1 MMLDVAA
8 AALAGVSLGALS
20 SAHCT
25 LMCGPVALV
34 SRAHGR
40 TDGALAYFAGRF
52 ASYVAIGALV
62 GGLGSALLTTRW
74 ASTVER
80 ILSLVLVASLLWAA
94 FRAWSDRPSSPLVSL
109 GRGPRPV
116 GISRVLA
123 RLAEEPLLLGA
134 ATVFL
139 PCATLF
145 AAVGAAAATGSALGG
160 AVLMSAFAVVTGVA
174 VVGLGGVLARVLSG
188 RSRRVAFTVMLV
200 LGALLTLMRPTV
212 AHGPSCPL
220 HAGVTQ

>member
-25 LMCGPVALV
+25 LMCGPVAMV
-34 SRAHGR
+34 GRAHGR
-40 TDGALAYFAGRF
+40 SDGARAYFAGRF
-52 ASYVAIGALV
+52 ASYVALGALV
-62 GGLGSALLTTRW
+62 GGVGSALLSTRW

-80 ILSLVLVASLLWAA
+80 ILSLMLVASLLWAA
-94 FRAWSDRPSSPLVSL
+94 WRAWRERPSPPLVAL
-109 GRGPRPV
+109 GRGPRRA
-116 GISRVLA
+116 GISRLLA

-160 AVLMSAFAVVTGVA
+160 AILMSAFSLVTGAA
-174 VVGLGGVLARVLSG
+174 VVGLGSVLARVLAG
-188 RSRRVAFTVMLV
+188 RTRRVAFTVMLV
-200 LGALLTLMRPTV
+200 LGAFLTLLRPTA

-220 HAGVTQ
+220 HAGVAQ